1 MPGVSSRCVPL
12 RYESA
17 EDPWAYVVVSHLR
30 DEHNERLL
38 LTVLEMVAFVSLDC
52 GVLLEFLA

>member
-1 MPGVSSRCVPL
+1 VPL

-17 EDPWAYVVVSHLR
+17 EDSWAYVVVSHLR

-38 LTVLEMVAFVSLDC
+38 LTVLETVSFVSLDC